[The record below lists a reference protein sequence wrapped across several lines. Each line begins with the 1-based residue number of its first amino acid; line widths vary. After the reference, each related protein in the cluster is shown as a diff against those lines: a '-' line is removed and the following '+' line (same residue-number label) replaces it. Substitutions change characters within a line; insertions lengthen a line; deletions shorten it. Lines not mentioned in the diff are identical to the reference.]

1 MIDATGK
8 LIKRPLIGLLILTFA
23 SITMLTHG
31 QAQAQTSE
39 LAGARFSA
47 KVLVAFCTS
56 PRGAPYDDGVCAGY
70 ITGVADMVAAEPGMA
85 GKLCLPRD
93 VSSSDFAKLVRRYLA
108 RRPELEQAPA
118 AGMVREALLAAFPC

>member
-1 MIDATGK
+1 MIDIVRT
-8 LIKRPLIGLLILTFA
+8 LIERSLVGLLT
-23 SITMLTHG
+23 ITLCLLLVIFH
-31 QAQAQTSE
+31 AQA
-39 LAGARFSA
+39 AGERFSA

-70 ITGVADMVAAEPGMA
+70 ITGVADMMAAEDGMA

-93 VSSSDFAKLVRRYLA
+93 VSSSDFAKMVRRYLA

-118 AGMVREALLAAFPC
+118 AGVVREALLAAFPCGS

>member
-1 MIDATGK
+1 MIDAARK
-8 LIKRPLIGLLILTFA
+8 LIERPLIGLLILTSA
-23 SITMLTHG
+23 SIMMLTHG
-31 QAQAQTSE
+31 QPQAAQAD
-39 LAGARFSA
+39 GARFSA

-93 VSSSDFAKLVRRYLA
+93 VSSTEFAKMVRRYLA
-108 RRPELEQAPA
+108 KRPELEQAPA